1 MQLLPFA
8 GLSEIPSGLP
18 KLTSAGTL
26 YFTEKDLIKQ
36 QLSFT
41 DKSYLISLSQQL
53 GYDERVWG
61 CTIFSWGIP
70 TEQIDDILSVANI
83 MV

>member
-1 MQLLPFA
+1 MQFLPFA
-8 GLSEIPSGLP
+8 GLSEIPSVLP

-26 YFTEKDLIKQ
+26 YFTGKDPFKQ

-53 GYDERVWG
+53 GLLLFHKLK
-61 CTIFSWGIP
+61 TLNTMP
-70 TEQIDDILSVANI
+70 
-83 MV
+83 